1 MSLSIDIASSATE
14 ELLNGLNNLVPQL
27 SSSAAPLTI
36 GDVEALIANPAVS
49 VFVAKNDGAIV
60 GTLTL
65 VVFPIPSGL
74 RAWIED
80 VVVDEGARGLGAGA
94 ALTEAAVA
102 ESKKRGARSI
112 DLTRRHVREVG
123 FRATRN
129 QCLSTQPEVIG
140 KYCTTEESYSNSEC
154 SPDSEWY
161 WNIWDRCRR
170 IITYCINFKVGIT
183 CWSRTNNNSSWCC
196 NDGAATC
203 EVDSKRWPQVFS
215 N

>member
-14 ELLNGLNNLVPQL
+14 ELLIGLNNLVPQL
-27 SSSAAPLTI
+27 STSAAPLTI
-36 GDVEALIANPAVS
+36 GDVEALIANPAFS

-112 DLTRRHVREVG
+112 DLTSRPSREVANAMYVKLG
-123 FRATRN
+123 FEQRETNVYR
-129 QCLSTQPEVIG
+129 LSL
-140 KYCTTEESYSNSEC
+140 K
-154 SPDSEWY
+154 
-161 WNIWDRCRR
+161 
-170 IITYCINFKVGIT
+170 
-183 CWSRTNNNSSWCC
+183 
-196 NDGAATC
+196 
-203 EVDSKRWPQVFS
+203 
-215 N
+215 

>member
-1 MSLSIDIASSATE
+1 MSLSIHIASSATE
-14 ELLNGLNNLVPQL
+14 ELLIGLNNLVPQL
-27 SSSAAPLTI
+27 STSAAPLTI

-49 VFVAKNDGAIV
+49 VFVAKNNGAIV

-112 DLTRRHVREVG
+112 DLTSRPSREVANAMYVKLG
-123 FRATRN
+123 FEQRETNVYR
-129 QCLSTQPEVIG
+129 LSL
-140 KYCTTEESYSNSEC
+140 K
-154 SPDSEWY
+154 
-161 WNIWDRCRR
+161 
-170 IITYCINFKVGIT
+170 
-183 CWSRTNNNSSWCC
+183 
-196 NDGAATC
+196 
-203 EVDSKRWPQVFS
+203 
-215 N
+215 

>member
-1 MSLSIDIASSATE
+1 MSLSIHIASSATE
-14 ELLNGLNNLVPQL
+14 ELLIGLNNLVPQL
-27 SSSAAPLTI
+27 STSAAPLTI

-94 ALTEAAVA
+94 ALTEAAIA

-112 DLTRRHVREVG
+112 DLTSRPSREVANAMYVKLG
-123 FRATRN
+123 FEQRETNVYR
-129 QCLSTQPEVIG
+129 LSL
-140 KYCTTEESYSNSEC
+140 K
-154 SPDSEWY
+154 
-161 WNIWDRCRR
+161 
-170 IITYCINFKVGIT
+170 
-183 CWSRTNNNSSWCC
+183 
-196 NDGAATC
+196 
-203 EVDSKRWPQVFS
+203 
-215 N
+215 